1 LASKIQGKVVAVSD
15 GGDAITDIAN
25 DQLAGVPTDD
35 QVSIHC
41 EGHVTSRIFPA
52 EHGQPEMTFL
62 AVRGRSGYLELT
74 LVGDSVQAFLG
85 IGPGSDVTLKW

>member
-1 LASKIQGKVVAVSD
+1 MATKIQGTVVAISN
-15 GGDAITDIAN
+15 GGDAVTDIAN
-25 DQLAGVPTDD
+25 GQLDGVPMDD

-62 AVRGRSGYLELT
+62 AVQGKSGFLELT

-85 IGPGSDVTLKW
+85 IRPGSEVTIKW